1 MSRAFLKHSSFYYW
15 RGISVLF
22 FLQGGRGEAVRK
34 IIVSDEA
41 VFFVNCPVLLDGKEY
56 ISEDE
61 MK

>member
-1 MSRAFLKHSSFYYW
+1 MSRAFLKHSSFHYW

-22 FLQGGRGEAVRK
+22 FLQGGRGEVVRK